1 MSVDTIVLRA
11 PPNHRTP
18 YVLCRT
24 KLVPPARFNFFE
36 NAIMHQTFK
45 TYPCSLLNNKL
56 KTQHTNYLTIYQH
69 KYNTSN
75 TRGTQ
80 AFLDLSRSSSSYL
93 PFQYC
98 TFEIDSF
105 IQNIEESTQKKNHI
119 VYSQQLI
126 TTTITRKL

>member
-45 TYPCSLLNNKL
+45 TYPCSLLKQQIKNTN
-56 KTQHTNYLTIYQH
+56 TQTIYQH

-75 TRGTQ
+75 TRGTR

-105 IQNIEESTQKKNHI
+105 IQNIEGVTSKKNHI
-119 VYSQQLI
+119 VYNQQLI